1 MNLVSKK
8 PYEFQPIIT
17 ANSIKS
23 RRRHSKSPRMRLS
36 ADLHDGILRMGDPEL
51 AVSDKENVTPWETH
65 PNSKVVHADKLA
77 EIENTNNCY
86 KQKMK
91 ELS

>member
-1 MNLVSKK
+1 
-8 PYEFQPIIT
+8 
-17 ANSIKS
+17 
-23 RRRHSKSPRMRLS
+23 
-36 ADLHDGILRMGDPEL
+36 MGDPEL